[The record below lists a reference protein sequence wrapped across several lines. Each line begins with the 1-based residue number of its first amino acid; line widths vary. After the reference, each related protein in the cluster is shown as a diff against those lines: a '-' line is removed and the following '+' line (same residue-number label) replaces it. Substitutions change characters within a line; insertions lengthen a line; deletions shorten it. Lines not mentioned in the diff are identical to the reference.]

1 MVHSLFFV
9 TVDGQR
15 GPSVLTEVLSN
26 IVSDT
31 LSADENEDFGILL
44 LNLLK
49 VLDKLGA
56 LLKVAAD
63 FDDLLNVVVGGEFE
77 RTDVDL
83 NEVAQKVLE
92 KECIVRLRRGV
103 RVVYPEH
110 TLASFWTSLGQVA
123 LNMRV

>member
-1 MVHSLFFV
+1 MIHSLFFV

-49 VLDKLGA
+49 VLDKPGA

-63 FDDLLNVVVGGEFE
+63 FNDLLNVVVGGEFE

-83 NEVAQKVLE
+83 DEVLE
-92 KECIVRLRRGV
+92 EVLWRACSQLRQIR
-103 RVVYPEH
+103 
-110 TLASFWTSLGQVA
+110 
-123 LNMRV
+123 